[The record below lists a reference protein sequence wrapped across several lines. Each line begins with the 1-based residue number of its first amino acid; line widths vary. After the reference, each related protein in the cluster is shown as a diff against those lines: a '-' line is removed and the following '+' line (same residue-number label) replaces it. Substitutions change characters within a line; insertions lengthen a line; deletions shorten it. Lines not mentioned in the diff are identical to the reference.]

1 MSILKVN
8 TIQDKGGNA
17 IISSDGSGTL
27 TLPSDLK
34 NTPAFCV
41 TLSSNQSVS
50 DATDTK
56 IQFTNVIK
64 DTASAYDNSTNYRWT
79 CPSGGAGTYILYG
92 QCVLNG
98 DGAATFVEGRFEFRI
113 NGSNYQ
119 RNAWNDYNSY
129 GRNKTL
135 VTSIMADISVGDY
148 IEGYTNFNYGG
159 SSGELA
165 SGTKHTLMQGFRL
178 IGA

>member
-1 MSILKVN
+1 MAITRLNNNSI
-8 TIQDKGGNA
+8 TSITA
-17 IISSDGSGTL
+17 
-27 TLPSDLK
+27 LPSAVAVE
-34 NTPAFCV
+34 NQPFFCV
-41 TLSSNQSVS
+41 SLSSNQSVS

-56 IQFTNVIK
+56 IQFTNVIA

-119 RNAWNDYNSY
+119 RNAWNDYNNY
-129 GRNKTL
+129 GRNKTM

-165 SGTKHTLMQGFRL
+165 SGSKHTLMQGFKL
-178 IGA
+178 I